1 MFWFDWNA
9 KNTATNY
16 LLLAYF
22 VFGFYQNDSNC
33 NENQGKE
40 KISYI
45 QFIKLKFKP
54 FNILIDFIG
63 TILICKVY

>member
-1 MFWFDWNA
+1 MQ

-22 VFGFYQNDSNC
+22 VFGKYENDSIC
-33 NENQGKE
+33 NEDQGKE

-45 QFIKLKFKP
+45 QFIKLKFNP
-54 FNILIDFIG
+54 FNILMDFNF

>member
-16 LLLAYF
+16 LLLANF
-22 VFGFYQNDSNC
+22 VFGIYENDSNC

-40 KISYI
+40 KIYI
-45 QFIKLKFKP
+45 QFIKLKFNP
-54 FNILIDFIG
+54 FNILMDFIG